1 MLWQYIF
8 ITLNSIGQ
16 LYTSFRY
23 NVHKQDRIRNT
34 NTFDKD
40 DDTRSKCRRD
50 VSMLPEDETFF
61 LSCTIPARKV
71 CVTRFIKP
79 CPYSDTQKEWIPTKI
94 YAVWFYTSCWTSQG
108 VSIEKSTAHRHGR
121 QRGQISAPFKWN
133 DGHESHM
140 ESVKK
145 VTQFNN
151 LIRLYVIIIVWV
163 LSVPVMLPFTD
174 LNLRALDLVQ

>member
-1 MLWQYIF
+1 MCISRTEYEIQ
-8 ITLNSIGQ
+8 THSIKMTIHDQ
-16 LYTSFRY
+16 NADATWACSQR
-23 NVHKQDRIRNT
+23 
-34 NTFDKD
+34 
-40 DDTRSKCRRD
+40 TR
-50 VSMLPEDETFF
+50 PFF
-61 LSCTIPARKV
+61 LSCNIPARKV

-151 LIRLYVIIIVWV
+151 LYVIIIVWV